1 MEFHGENTEFRNLL
15 GGQPLREPCW
25 GTIGIGN
32 NINSF
37 YLYAVLF

>member
-1 MEFHGENTEFRNLL
+1 MEFNGENVEFRELS
-15 GGQPLREPCW
+15 GGQPLCEPCW

-37 YLYAVLF
+37 CLEAVLF

>member
-1 MEFHGENTEFRNLL
+1 MELNGENTEFGKLL
-15 GGQPLREPCW
+15 GGPPLCEPCW
-25 GTIGIGN
+25 GPIGIGN